1 MMAHVSHAVFGYG
14 SLVNAE
20 ARKATLR
27 ASPAELAGWTRQWM
41 HAVETS
47 KGNTCVLTV
56 GRQPG
61 ATLLGVVMPVNQNE
75 LADFDRRETAY
86 KRAQVKVRLSASGVV
101 QPAWIYV
108 GDAAHRQPAT
118 RECPIWL
125 SYVDCVLAGYFELGG
140 AAAVEGFITSTTGWD
155 GPLRDDRAAPLY
167 SRAVRLTSAQKQAID
182 EALARHGIL
191 ERAFS

>member
-1 MMAHVSHAVFGYG
+1 MSHAVFGYG
-14 SLVNAE
+14 SLVHPE
-20 ARKATLR
+20 GRKATLR
-27 ASPAELAGWTRQWM
+27 ASPAELAGWTRQWL
-41 HAVETS
+41 HCIDTF
-47 KGNTCVLTV
+47 KGRTCVLTV
-56 GRQPG
+56 ARQQG
-61 ATLLGVVMPVNQNE
+61 AKLLGVVMPVNPNE

-86 KRAQVKVRLSASGVV
+86 KREQVKVRLSASGVE

-155 GPLRDDRAAPLY
+155 GPLRDDRGAPLY
-167 SRAVRLTSAQKQAID
+167 SRAVRLTDEQKQAID
-182 EALARHGIL
+182 EALGRHGIL
-191 ERAFS
+191 GRAFS